1 MLLFV
6 LDWWFWLRFTLKSLF
21 IAKIEEE
28 GDDVDVVVDDDAE
41 DDDNVA
47 DDEEQLWLD
56 VAVDELIFARTLLE
70 LPVIFAG
77 LEGDE
82 LWATGE
88 VRDIEA
94 GDNKVETLLFSWL

>member
-1 MLLFV
+1 MLLFAF
-6 LDWWFWLRFTLKSLF
+6 DWWLWLRFTFKSLF

-28 GDDVDVVVDDDAE
+28 GDDVDVIVDDDVE
-41 DDDNVA
+41 DDDNAA
-47 DDEEQLWLD
+47 DDDEQLWLD

-77 LEGDE
+77 LEDE

-88 VRDIEA
+88 GRDIEA
-94 GDNKVETLLFSWL
+94 GDNRVETLLFSWL